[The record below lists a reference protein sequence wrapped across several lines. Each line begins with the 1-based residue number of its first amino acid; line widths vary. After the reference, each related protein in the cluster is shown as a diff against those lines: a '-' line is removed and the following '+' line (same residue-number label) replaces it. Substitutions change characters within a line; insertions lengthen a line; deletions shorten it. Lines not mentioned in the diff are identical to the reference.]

1 MLKVIT
7 VKKGENAELSGILSN
22 DLLLKYDGITINN
35 REDLLE
41 LISRVNKRIFTNSI
55 SIEID
60 RDGVLIVVVVR
71 SGILGLVLKPENI
84 EIDAHNADNYSIEK
98 ANSIIRLANQ
108 RVSELKQLI
117 AERDVKISHLQEEN
131 NRFSRNIKSDITGFS
146 DFSDNAILG
155 VSETT
160 SLEIIKKN
168 YKKLSMIYH
177 PDRGGSPHM
186 MKLINAT
193 FERLKRDESV

>member
-7 VKKGENAELSGILSN
+7 IKKGQNAEMSGVLN
-22 DLLLKYDGITINN
+22 GDLLLKYDGITINN
-35 REDLLE
+35 KEDLLE
-41 LISRVNKRIFTNSI
+41 LISRANKRIFTSSI
-55 SIEID
+55 TIEID
-60 RDGVLIVVVVR
+60 RGGLLIVVMVKP
-71 SGILGLVLKPENI
+71 GILGLVLKPESI
-84 EIDAHNADNYSIEK
+84 EIDAQNIDSYSLEK

-108 RVSELKQLI
+108 RISELKQLI
-117 AERDVKISHLQEEN
+117 VERDVKISHLQEEN
-131 NRFSRNIKSDITGFS
+131 DRLKGKMKSDVTGFS

-155 VSETT
+155 VSKIT

-177 PDRGGSPHM
+177 PDRGGDPHM

-193 FERLKRDESV
+193 FERLKDDKSV